1 MRLSRLM
8 TSTFKLLRDMIST
21 FRAVVNS
28 LAECQFAERG
38 LAGVD
43 EHVVGNVIGIQA
55 EGSEWNM
62 SHKHRPSFGPR
73 GVPMS
78 TSFDDRMC

>member
-1 MRLSRLM
+1 MRLSRVM

-62 SHKHRPSFGPR
+62 SHK
-73 GVPMS
+73 
-78 TSFDDRMC
+78 TSPKFWAQRCPHVYIF